1 MSLNRDCTA
10 YIRGKFKKKSS
21 EIGRGQQSDK
31 TEVTNAYK
39 LQRLMFHRD
48 F

>member
-1 MSLNRDCTA
+1 MKTCHEHVNS
-10 YIRGKFKKKSS
+10 IRGKFKKKSF

-39 LQRLMFHRD
+39 LQRLMFHRE

>member
-1 MSLNRDCTA
+1 MKTCHEHVNS
-10 YIRGKFKKKSS
+10 IRGKFKKKSF